1 MKCLILRSFFILLAL
16 CCVIGFFMAGDV
28 RNGWLQVLFGL
39 LIVNCFGLENL
50 TDEVELEHLQN
61 INNSEAV
68 QQTETLQ
75 IRGNNDN
82 VESSRESG
90 NTEGN

>member
-1 MKCLILRSFFILLAL
+1 
-16 CCVIGFFMAGDV
+16 MAGDV